1 MTNTLTYRGPV
12 SKAVFVEEMQ
22 WHLEADAFVQGTYG
36 GYEYGSVFRGCAV
49 GCAIES
55 INKRLGTRHNNND
68 HDGMAAALGWPRWL
82 AELADRV
89 FEGLD
94 DEACKRWPL
103 ELATAVP
110 EGADL
115 EPLKYPLMARLLEQ
129 LGEGRA
135 LRSDI
140 KQLLDDS
147 IALFSSAQPDEV
159 AFDELS
165 RVYYCLDE
173 TNIIDESDD
182 DVVWGR
188 FDGIFPFILDN
199 ARPDDCIAG
208 GHESCWLASRLILEE
223 IAKA

>member
-1 MTNTLTYRGPV
+1 MTSTLAYAGPI

-22 WHLEADAFVQGTYG
+22 WRLDQDHLMQGTYG
-36 GYEYGSVFRGCAV
+36 SLYSEGFRGCAV
-49 GCAIES
+49 GCSIKS
-55 INKRLGTRHNNND
+55 INKRLDEAFPLCSHRD
-68 HDGMAAALGWPRWL
+68 MAAALGWPLWL
-82 AELADRV
+82 AQLADDV

-165 RVYYCLDE
+165 RVYYRLDE
-173 TNIIDESDD
+173 TSIIDESDD
-182 DVVWGR
+182 DVVCGR
-188 FDGIFPFILDN
+188 FDEIFPFILDN

-208 GHESCWLASRLILEE
+208 GHESYWLASRLILEE